1 MVQFDVFD
9 PKYELGWFHFKNK
22 INIAYSTS
30 LSIPKEY
37 MISH

>member
-9 PKYELGWFHFKNK
+9 PKYEIGWFH
-22 INIAYSTS
+22 INVTYSTS